1 MTWMP
6 HLSAFVRR
14 ERRRTSVQNL
24 CAVRRVLTCVGKL
37 REPMKERRVLVVE
50 DDPETLAT
58 IRDLFR
64 RAGYTVDTA
73 SDGREALARLLDGDM
88 PSAVVLDARLPVM
101 SGREFVS
108 VVRAYSRLASVPI
121 VLLTA
126 WDAPDSF
133 AKSVD
138 AVMRKPFRSDE
149 LVATVEALIVRN
161 PSAAAG

>member
-1 MTWMP
+1 
-6 HLSAFVRR
+6 LSDTPLVHSQMHARR
-14 ERRRTSVQNL
+14 LAEAG
-24 CAVRRVLTCVGKL
+24 CASAPTLLPGLYDGPIEGLAASGARAPRVVFAG
-37 REPMKERRVLVVE
+37 RHI
-50 DDPETLAT
+50 PEKNP
-58 IRDLFR
+58 
-64 RAGYTVDTA
+64 V
-73 SDGREALARLLDGDM
+73 
-88 PSAVVLDARLPVM
+88 AVVLDARLPVM

-138 AVMRKPFRSDE
+138 AVMRKPFRPDE

>member
-1 MTWMP
+1 
-6 HLSAFVRR
+6 
-14 ERRRTSVQNL
+14 
-24 CAVRRVLTCVGKL
+24 
-37 REPMKERRVLVVE
+37 
-50 DDPETLAT
+50 
-58 IRDLFR
+58 
-64 RAGYTVDTA
+64 
-73 SDGREALARLLDGDM
+73 
-88 PSAVVLDARLPVM
+88 M

-138 AVMRKPFRSDE
+138 AVMRKPFRPDE